1 MITTDIIDVAYAV
14 DENLRTLGTFDE
26 LKAYLTE
33 EVDEIN
39 KHNIDI
45 VNMDCERNN
54 PNNILLY
61 YLLAKAD
68 MPKRLQHN
76 WSEGDFPDIDADF
89 APEGREAIKQYL
101 VNRYGE
107 DHVKSVVAWGTSN
120 FNGALKDLC
129 DALGI
134 QRNFINTFV
143 RSIEDEE
150 LETTEA
156 KIDYLMYKFPEM
168 KQIFEENPK
177 LVEWLPV
184 YYNVVKNISQHAAAL
199 VVSEDSISENLPLVR
214 KAREDGIVI
223 GHSESGK
230 LKELQPQ
237 GFIKYDFLGL
247 KHVSILNSAI
257 QYVEKYHKIKIDEK
271 FWSEVGNADFK
282 SFEIAKAGELDGIFQ
297 FEGGTGY
304 KCIMEIKPNN
314 LDDLSFANAGM
325 RPGALEAK
333 LPEIYYRRMHG
344 ITDEDTLDI
353 NQLARYNIDSA
364 FIKSLSKTYGLIVY
378 QEQIMQFLH
387 HVGGIDLPKTNKVR
401 KVITIAPEKRK
412 PEHTAI
418 IEEVYGKYI
427 EHTLTLGMSQEL
439 AQAWWNNVVGQAGYS
454 FNASHSYAYA
464 IIAYREL
471 YIKAHYPKEFYL
483 ALLENSDVDKI
494 GEYIGSAKRMGIK
507 IMPPDVNKSE
517 DCHVLEG
524 NDIRLGLS
532 IIKRLNKLSKNK
544 ILAARPFDSYDDY
557 LSRGPISMTAMK
569 ALIYSGAMDR
579 FEVGRGK
586 MLEIFSSKVKKVI
599 PRSSYIQFI
608 EAERDYIGY
617 AFSASKYVERPN
629 DVLSFEHIL
638 NIEEI
643 QEVRIMGFVSKSIE
657 SKLKSGKHVG
667 EYYGIYEITNYR
679 STISGVKMWA
689 ELYKEYGY
697 KLIDG
702 SWFDAVMQKNKYGW
716 SFKRILDYAEHGI
729 EELEERGASQ

>member
-14 DENLRTLGTFDE
+14 DTNLQKLGTFDE

-33 EVDEIN
+33 EVEEIN

-45 VNMDCERNN
+45 VNMECERSN

-68 MPKRLQHN
+68 MPKRLQHS
-76 WSEGDFPDIDADF
+76 WTEGDFPDIDADF
-89 APEGREAIKQYL
+89 APEGREAVKQYL
-101 VNRYGE
+101 VHRYGE

-134 QRNFINTFV
+134 QRTFINTFV
-143 RSIEDEE
+143 RSIDEEE
-150 LETTEA
+150 LETTED
-156 KIDYLMYKFPEM
+156 KISYLSDNFPEM
-168 KQIFEENPK
+168 KQIFDENPK

-184 YYNVVKNISQHAAAL
+184 YYNVVKNVSQHAAAL

-214 KAREDGIVI
+214 KSDGIVI

-257 QYVEKYHKIKIDEK
+257 QYVEQYNDIIIDEK
-271 FWSEVGNADFK
+271 FW
-282 SFEIAKAGELDGIFQ
+282 AKAGNEDYKSFDLAQRGELEGIFQ
-297 FEGGTGY
+297 FEAGAGY

-333 LPEIYYRRMHG
+333 LPETYYKRMHG
-344 ITDEDTLDI
+344 ITDENTLDI
-353 NQLARYNIDSA
+353 NELAQYNIDES

-387 HVGGIDLPKTNKVR
+387 YVGGIDLPKTNKVR
-401 KVITIAPEKRK
+401 KVITIALDKRK
-412 PEHTAI
+412 PEHNAIMEDVYSKYLAHTAEI
-418 IEEVYGKYI
+418 
-427 EHTLTLGMSQEL
+427 GMSQEL
-439 AQAWWNNVVGQAGYS
+439 SQAWWDNVIGQAGYS

-494 GEYIGSAKRMGIK
+494 GEYIGSARRLGLNILQ
-507 IMPPDVNKSE
+507 PDINMSE
-517 DCHVLEG
+517 RHHTLEG
-524 NDIRLGLS
+524 SNGIRLGLS
-532 IIKRLNKLSKNK
+532 LIKHLTKLNIGK
-544 ILAARPFDSYDDY
+544 ILDLRPFASYDDY
-557 LSRGPISMTAMK
+557 LSRGPISMTTMK
-569 ALIYSGAMDR
+569 ALIYSGAMDS
-579 FEVGRGK
+579 FKIGRSK
-586 MLEIFSSKVKKVI
+586 MLETFSGKTKKII
-599 PRSSYIQFI
+599 PRSSYTKFI
-608 EAERDYIGY
+608 ELERDYIGY
-617 AFSASKYVERPN
+617 AFSASKYVEKPN
-629 DVLSFEHIL
+629 EVLSLEHL
-638 NIEEI
+638 VRIEEI
-643 QEVRIMGFVSKSIE
+643 PEVIVMGFVTKSIE
-657 SKLKSGKHVG
+657 SKLKSGKHAG

-679 STISGVKMWA
+679 TTISGVKMWS
-689 ELYKEYGY
+689 ELYRDYGY
-697 KLIDG
+697 KLVDG
-702 SWFDAVMQKNKYGW
+702 SWFEAVMQKNKYGW
-716 SFKRILDYAEHGI
+716 SFKRIIDYAEHGI
-729 EELEERGASQ
+729 EELEERNTVQ